1 MKKKTLKL
9 LICDD
14 ERNTRDALA
23 RFFRSR
29 FEVTTA
35 EDGITGINLL
45 NRNNYDLVLTDMKM
59 PGADGLSVL
68 DAALKNDPK
77 PTCIVFTAYGS
88 IATAVKA
95 VKQGAFDF
103 VTKPVNLA
111 QLDIVVDRALESRKL
126 KEENRRLKQKLD
138 DELDL
143 SNIIAK
149 SKSMQQ
155 VMETVRQV
163 APTRSTVLLSGES
176 GTGKEVI
183 AKAIHKISG
192 RKGAF
197 IPVHCA
203 ALPANLLESEL
214 FGYEKGAFTGAVD
227 QKPGRFELA
236 DNGTLFLDEIGEID
250 PQVQVKLLRVL
261 ETRSFE
267 RIGGVKPLETSAR
280 LISAT
285 NRDLKSMMDS
295 GEFREDL
302 FYRLDVVNIKLPPLR
317 ERTEDIPILVKYF
330 IDEFARENAKNIT
343 AVSEEALAA
352 LCAYS
357 WPGNIREL
365 RNCIERMIVLCRG
378 QSLELE
384 NVPYNIL
391 HPEQKLTGLRPEITT
406 GSFIPVSQQESSL
419 DLDQNEKLLIIKA
432 LEECGGNRTKAAD
445 KLGISRRTLHRRLK
459 EYNL

>member
-1 MKKKTLKL
+1 MKSSKLKL

-23 RFFRSR
+23 RFFRTR
-29 FEVTTA
+29 FDVTTA

-45 NRNNYDLVLTDMKM
+45 QRNNYDLILTDMKM
-59 PGADGLSVL
+59 PGADGLCVL

-88 IATAVKA
+88 IATAVTA
-95 VKQGAFDF
+95 VKRGAFDF
-103 VTKPVNLA
+103 VTKPVNLD
-111 QLDIVVDRALESRKL
+111 QLEIVIDRALESRKL
-126 KEENRRLKQKLD
+126 KEENRQLKQKLGT
-138 DELDL
+138 ETDL

-149 SKSMQQ
+149 SKVMQEI
-155 VMETVRQV
+155 METVKQV
-163 APTRSTVLLSGES
+163 APTRSTILLSGES

-183 AKAIHKISG
+183 AKAIHKISC
-192 RKGAF
+192 RNGAF
-197 IPVHCA
+197 IPIHCA

-267 RIGGVKPLETSAR
+267 RIGGIESLETSAR

-285 NRDLKSMMDS
+285 NRDLKTMVENGD
-295 GEFREDL
+295 FREDL

-317 ERTEDIPILVKYF
+317 DRIEDIPILVKHF
-330 IDEFARENAKNIT
+330 IDEFAADNIKNIRGI
-343 AVSEEALAA
+343 SEGALAA

-378 QSLELE
+378 NSLEID
-384 NVPYNIL
+384 NVPFNIL
-391 HPEQKLTGLRPEITT
+391 NQKGSVAGYRPKFMVKNTST
-406 GSFIPVSQQESSL
+406 APQQGTSL